1 MRSKFNP
8 CVGEGWRRK
17 CNPLQGSCLGNPVD
31 RGAWR
36 ATVHGVT
43 QSRTRLSGQAS
54 TTGKTEDEPGAERH
68 QEALNEQKARG
79 LQGAPET
86 PEKSSQSN
94 GIKSALLDC
103 NPTYEIDAYESI
115 MT

>member
-1 MRSKFNP
+1 M
-8 CVGEGWRRK
+8 
-17 CNPLQGSCLGNPVD
+17 D

-43 QSRTRLSGQAS
+43 QSRTRLSGRAS

-103 NPTYEIDAYESI
+103 NPTHEIDAYESI